1 MEWAWQRRLTIL
13 ALALVLA
20 LAGYSLFFRTYLDAD
35 RYLAMALDAT
45 GNDPAIINADEPDF
59 RVGLHKGRLTI
70 HFIFQTE
77 APEGIGSISLY
88 IDPFRKTYFDVE
100 HQDTYTGMP

>member
-1 MEWAWQRRLTIL
+1 MEWVWQRRLTLL
-13 ALALVLA
+13 ALALVLL

-59 RVGLHKGRLTI
+59 SVGFHEGRLTI
-70 HFIFQTE
+70 HFVFQTE
-77 APEGIGSISLY
+77 EKAGIGSISLY
-88 IDPFRKTYFDVE
+88 IDPFRKTYFDVKRSN
-100 HQDTYTGMP
+100 QYTGLP